1 MLAATRRCPV
11 SQDHDKQNTVPLDDS
26 DGDPRV
32 LSELSSA
39 LSHNRPEW
47 DEYFMLLAK
56 LAATRSTCYS
66 RPVGC
71 VFARDKRLLATGY
84 NGAVPGTWHCIDKE
98 ECYWRQ
104 EENQVDGIQ
113 PNELSRAIHAEIN
126 ALAYAA
132 RAGIRVEEATA
143 YCTLSPCVNCFKALM
158 VAGIKKVYYEHIYD
172 FNNAGGDKFLLDY
185 YEQYADLIEV
195 HQLTVS
201 PASVEIALQFMGTT
215 TSRRRHDHY
224 S

>member
-1 MLAATRRCPV
+1 M
-11 SQDHDKQNTVPLDDS
+11 SQNQIITNANPMDGGDEDS
-26 DGDPRV
+26 RV

-39 LSHNRPEW
+39 LCHNRPAW

-71 VFARDKRLLATGY
+71 VLARDKRILATGY
-84 NGAVPGTWHCIDKE
+84 NGAVPGTWHCIDRE

-104 EENQVDGIQ
+104 KENQVEGVP
-113 PNELSRAIHAEIN
+113 PNELSRAVHAEIN

-132 RAGIRVEEATA
+132 RAGIRVEDATA

-158 VAGIKKVYYEHIYD
+158 VAGIKRVFFEHIYD
-172 FNNAGGDKFLLDY
+172 FNNHGGDKFLLDY
-185 YEQYADLIEV
+185 YKQYAELIEV
-195 HQLTVS
+195 HQMTVS
-201 PASVEIALQFMGTT
+201 PASVENRSAIPGD
-215 TSRRRHDHY
+215 DHVPAPPR
-224 S
+224 SLFLRDAIPHLL